1 MVDFKVTPQDTISFL
16 QDYIDSINKE
26 IDDLLEGHNLKRQIK
41 SLKLRIELLE
51 RDQQKR
57 FTEKIKSLKKDLDK
71 LNEEFNVINPQVE
84 LLEAERAYY
93 RQLLNDIS
101 R

>member
-1 MVDFKVTPQDTISFL
+1 MADFKVTPQDTISFL
-16 QDYIDSINKE
+16 QDYIDSINQE
-26 IDDLLEGHNLKRQIK
+26 IDELLQGHDLSRKIK

-51 RDQQKR
+51 RDGESR
-57 FTEKIKSLKKDLDK
+57 FDGRAAQLKEELAK
-71 LNEEFNVINPQVE
+71 LQEEFNIINPQIE
-84 LLEAERAYY
+84 LLKAERSYY